1 MTTSTMGDL
10 ALGGHSLYMDTMAI
24 PIVRCPEIVSVSGV
38 SGYGSMGD
46 DNDDNVFKSEFA
58 KQLEQ
63 SMSRTQTPVPPT
75 TPAVD
80 VDRTSD
86 NMARY
91 SSMYKQNEELRRA
104 REEFMRIKQE
114 NLRLKYEIEKQKLEE
129 ERYQKLQYEVEH
141 LTSRLH
147 KVDE

>member
-1 MTTSTMGDL
+1 
-10 ALGGHSLYMDTMAI
+10 MDTMAI
-24 PIVRCPEIVSVSGV
+24 PIVRCPEIVSVSG
-38 SGYGSMGD
+38 YGSMGD
-46 DNDDNVFKSEFA
+46 TDNDEAVFKSEFA

-63 SMSRTQTPVPPT
+63 AMSRAQTPVPPA

-80 VDRTSD
+80 SD
-86 NMARY
+86 SLVRY
-91 SSMYKQNEELRRA
+91 NSVVKQTEDLRRA

-147 KVDE
+147 KVEI

>member
-1 MTTSTMGDL
+1 MGDL
-10 ALGGHSLYMDTMAI
+10 VGGHSLYMDTMAI

-46 DNDDNVFKSEFA
+46 DNDDAVFKSEFA

-63 SMSRTQTPVPPT
+63 TMSRTQTPVPPAA
-75 TPAVD
+75 PAVD
-80 VDRTSD
+80 SD
-86 NMARY
+86 SLARY
-91 SSMYKQNEELRRA
+91 NSMVKQTEELRRA

-114 NLRLKYEIEKQKLEE
+114 NLRLRYEIEKQKLEE

-147 KVDE
+147 KV

>member
-1 MTTSTMGDL
+1 M
-10 ALGGHSLYMDTMAI
+10 
-24 PIVRCPEIVSVSGV
+24 SGV

-75 TPAVD
+75 IPAMD
-80 VDRTSD
+80 STSD